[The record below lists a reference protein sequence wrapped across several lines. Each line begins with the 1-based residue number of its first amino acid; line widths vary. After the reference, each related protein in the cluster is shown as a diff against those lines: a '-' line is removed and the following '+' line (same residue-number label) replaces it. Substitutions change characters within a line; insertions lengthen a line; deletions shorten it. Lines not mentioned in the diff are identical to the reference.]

1 MSEIKIKIN
10 FQFFSLLQNDN
21 FDFLSKDQQDDAVII
36 IGSVED
42 WLVDSVILGIT
53 NAGWEEIAG
62 DLAEDVEPSCQ
73 EPRVYRMLIKWGGIY
88 KRKKF
93 YETNPTY
100 QFKKKNQFSIFN
112 FSLLQNDRFEYM
124 VEINCYLH
132 AKLLYLYS
140 FPITFW
146 FM

>member
-21 FDFLSKDQQDDAVII
+21 FDFLLKDQQDDAVII

-88 KRKKF
+88 KRKFF

-100 QFKKKNQFSIFN
+100 QFQFSIF
-112 FSLLQNDRFEYM
+112 
-124 VEINCYLH
+124 
-132 AKLLYLYS
+132 LYYKMIVLN
-140 FPITFW
+140 TCLK
-146 FM
+146 

>member
-1 MSEIKIKIN
+1 M
-10 FQFFSLLQNDN
+10 
-21 FDFLSKDQQDDAVII
+21 KDQQDDAVII

-73 EPRVYRMLIKWGGIY
+73 EPRVYRMLIKWGGVYI
-88 KRKKF
+88 K
-93 YETNPTY
+93 E
-100 QFKKKNQFSIFN
+100 SIFN

-132 AKLLYLYS
+132 AKLLYLYL